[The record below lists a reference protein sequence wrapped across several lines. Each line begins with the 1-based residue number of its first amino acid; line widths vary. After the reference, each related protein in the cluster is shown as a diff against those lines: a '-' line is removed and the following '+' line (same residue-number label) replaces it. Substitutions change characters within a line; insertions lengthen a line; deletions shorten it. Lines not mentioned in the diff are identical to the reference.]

1 MTIFGLMEP
10 LQRGTFLLKTC
21 QGNFWVCFMES
32 SIEQLC
38 SFSLQRANFDF
49 AVLHPAQFW
58 QHCYLYGIALS
69 PAWRPRTFSN
79 HFPIPHTQHTLSSSC
94 CPFLMAG
101 KREEIELLSIW
112 ICEQE
117 FVVAT
122 NAHPSTR
129 MCNSSSAHHTNFG
142 SLLLWL
148 SMVNWI
154 YSKLLTVFVTTW
166 LQYVLI
172 PFWVFRYFR
181 GFSENVISK
190 SFEISSQRPKGLPA
204 RSQGWRAPR
213 LVVVTYFNTETIVN
227 CKMLPLW
234 T

>member
-10 LQRGTFLLKTC
+10 LHWGTFLLKTC
-21 QGNFWVCFMES
+21 QGNLGVCFMES
-32 SIEQLC
+32 SIEPTMLIFTSACQFWLC
-38 SFSLQRANFDF
+38 SFTSYPILTTLLSLWHRPLTCVATPHILKPFSYSP
-49 AVLHPAQFW
+49 HPT
-58 QHCYLYGIALS
+58 Y
-69 PAWRPRTFSN
+69 
-79 HFPIPHTQHTLSSSC
+79 TLSSSC

-129 MCNSSSAHHTNFG
+129 MCNSSSAHHTYFG
-142 SLLLWL
+142 SLLLL
-148 SMVNWI
+148 LCMVNWI
-154 YSKLLTVFVTTW
+154 HSKHLSVFVTTW

-172 PFWVFRYFR
+172 PFRVFRYFG

-190 SFEISSQRPKGLPA
+190 SFEISS
-204 RSQGWRAPR
+204 
-213 LVVVTYFNTETIVN
+213 
-227 CKMLPLW
+227 
-234 T
+234 